1 MKTLPIFA
9 ELHGSTICEAPGHV
23 VRGHAPVLVMCRKLL
38 AAGID
43 PDTAMEVCRGA
54 TLALRVR
61 TIGEGAQLTVKD
73 DNRGVPR
80 FIAYRPGPDERAG
93 GACGDASPVRQS
105 MVAA

>member
-43 PDTAMEVCRGA
+43 PDTAMEVYRGA